1 MIKTIAFSLFGTEMK
16 YYIGAEK
23 NILINKTLLPDWTT
37 VIYYHPQ
44 NIIEGYVEKLSSL
57 GGIVVDVSNIKL
69 GDKESIHF
77 PYFWRFLSFLDDG
90 LSIVR
95 DLDSRVSD
103 REVQYIRK
111 WEETN
116 KDYFIIRDHPW
127 HAPVPSGLF
136 GIKKFIQEFK
146 NHFINFVNNEDLR
159 WGADQEILRLYMEN
173 INKENIFY
181 CGYDDRINYIPRDN
195 KNFFI
200 GMQMDENDN
209 PTDPSGIQSLQYIN
223 EIKL

>member
-1 MIKTIAFSLFGTEMK
+1 MKKISFSLFGNDLK

-23 NILINKTLLPDWTT
+23 NITINRELLPDWIT

-44 NIIEGYVEKLSSL
+44 NMLDGYVEKLTSL
-57 GGIVVDVSNIKL
+57 GAIMVDVSNIKL

-77 PYFWRFLSFLDDG
+77 PFFWRFLSFLDDG

-103 REVQYIRK
+103 REVQYIK
-111 WEETN
+111 QWEISG

-136 GIKKFIQEFK
+136 GINKKIKDFEE
-146 NHFINFVNNEDLR
+146 HFINFVNTNDLC
-159 WGADQEILRLYMEN
+159 WGSDQEILRTYMEN
-173 INKENIFY
+173 ISKENVFY
-181 CGYDDRINYIPRDN
+181 CGYDSQENYIRRND
-195 KNFFI
+195 KDFFI
-200 GMQMDENDN
+200 GMQIDENDK
-209 PTDPSGIQSLQYIN
+209 PLISSATQALDYLKHIN
-223 EIKL
+223 L